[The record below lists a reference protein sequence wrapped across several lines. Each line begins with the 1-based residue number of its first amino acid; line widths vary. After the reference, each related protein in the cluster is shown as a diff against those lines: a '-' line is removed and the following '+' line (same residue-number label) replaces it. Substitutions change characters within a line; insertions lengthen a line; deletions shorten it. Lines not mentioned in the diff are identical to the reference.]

1 MVAACGPW
9 GDSTSD
15 VEDLL
20 GAWSGTMTF
29 RGEEQPLALE
39 VEPAEDGQV
48 SLRLTVPAM
57 HLARAP
63 VGSVEPRIEG
73 PEVALGPFSLT
84 YDGEARTLT
93 GTMPDSMVP
102 VYQIPFTLRRVE
114 AVEVPARPEPT
125 APLAE
130 PVWTFDAGAPL
141 WAGTTFADGVILA
154 GDDAGHLH
162 ALDAGSGGERWS
174 FAAGG
179 AIRARATVE
188 DGAVYVQADDGRLF
202 CVDATSGEEIWQ
214 VRVSDPVERLPPTDP
229 RSRWDVFGSDVT
241 VAEGALFL
249 GTHDGRLV
257 ALKPDDGALLW
268 EYSAGGSVLA
278 APTVASGRVY
288 FGSFDGH
295 VHALDGAT
303 GKPLWKRD
311 TKGAVVST
319 PALAGEVLVV
329 GNRSYDLLGLNVR
342 TGEPVWTE
350 YIWFSWVESSAKV
363 EDSVAYVGSS
373 DAAAAFAFEAST
385 GKRLWRTDV
394 HGWAWGQPALTD
406 ARVFVGTAALRGYS
420 GDAHRGGVFA
430 LDRRTGKPTWR
441 WVAEPPEEGVWGFPG
456 SPAAGDGR
464 VFVSGLEGR
473 VLAFRQ

>member
-1 MVAACGPW
+1 
-9 GDSTSD
+9 
-15 VEDLL
+15 
-20 GAWSGTMTF
+20 
-29 RGEEQPLALE
+29 
-39 VEPAEDGQV
+39 
-48 SLRLTVPAM
+48 
-57 HLARAP
+57 
-63 VGSVEPRIEG
+63 
-73 PEVALGPFSLT
+73 
-84 YDGEARTLT
+84 
-93 GTMPDSMVP
+93 
-102 VYQIPFTLRRVE
+102 
-114 AVEVPARPEPT
+114 
-125 APLAE
+125 
-130 PVWTFDAGAPL
+130 
-141 WAGTTFADGVILA
+141 
-154 GDDAGHLH
+154 
-162 ALDAGSGGERWS
+162 
-174 FAAGG
+174 
-179 AIRARATVE
+179 
-188 DGAVYVQADDGRLF
+188 VYVQADDGRLF